1 MKIKIPILMI
11 LAFAAVSMAG
21 CSSNTSSS
29 QTETSITISID
40 DTNVSENIEE
50 TSTESQQEIQVD
62 FENAESFENALNNGE
77 DLTGKIVTFIA
88 DNIEPQ
94 SAFGYN
100 IWAGEHLNFVSSQN
114 PDVFEGDTVTVKVT
128 EITSSLGSWIIKY
141 EKIFSDSIS
150 INSETSTATSSSSE
164 VSETTIFEETQN
176 TSESSIDFENA
187 ESFENA
193 LNNSENL
200 VGKVVRF
207 TADEL
212 KPQSVYGYDIWAG
225 EHLNFVSSQNPDV
238 KKGDIVTVK
247 ITEVTSSLGSWIIE
261 YEKISCE
268 SNPINTKKTVEESD
282 YFGTWNLVRI
292 EQDDVSVTIK
302 ELENQGDTFF
312 SNSVLILKNNGTYY
326 FTSGYGDGEIQ
337 NWTIT
342 DHGINCDGDDMPYDN
357 ETGEIMLDL
366 LNGSKLYYTKS
377 SSSQEFPKA
386 QAATTETSSTTGEQT
401 TESQAHVT
409 VPNEEETEG
418 QTVWVPTNGGTKYHS
433 KSTCSNMKDPIRVS
447 LETAEQNGYTPC
459 ARCH

>member
-21 CSSNTSSS
+21 CSSSTSSS

-40 DTNVSENIEE
+40 DTKVSENTED

-62 FENAESFENALNNGE
+62 FENAESFENALNNG
-77 DLTGKIVTFIA
+77 
-88 DNIEPQ
+88 
-94 SAFGYN
+94 
-100 IWAGEHLNFVSSQN
+100 
-114 PDVFEGDTVTVKVT
+114 
-128 EITSSLGSWIIKY
+128 
-141 EKIFSDSIS
+141 
-150 INSETSTATSSSSE
+150 
-164 VSETTIFEETQN
+164 
-176 TSESSIDFENA
+176 
-187 ESFENA
+187 
-193 LNNSENL
+193 ENL

-268 SNPINTKKTVEESD
+268 SNPVKTQKTVEESD
-282 YFGTWNLVRI
+282 FFGTWNLVRI

-377 SSSQEFPKA
+377 SSSQEFSKA
-386 QAATTETSSTTGEQT
+386 QVATTETSSTIGEQT

-433 KSTCSNMKDPIRVS
+433 KSTCSNMKDPIQVS
-447 LETAEQNGYTPC
+447 LKTAEQNGYTPC